1 MPRDILELASSL
13 AYLDELE
20 QQYAQEPGE
29 IDASWHPL
37 LGDGPTG
44 ATGPAGAAGGNG
56 HAAQAG
62 SGNGR
67 AAAPAQPAPAAT
79 PAPASASA
87 APAPA
92 KAAAPAA
99 AESRPAQR
107 EPAPEP
113 PAPAILQLAPAAASL
128 EAPPRPALSLYAHP
142 TTLPLTPISAHVQAG
157 PSVWPL
163 VNAHRS
169 RGHFNARLDPL
180 GLLETAHISELDPA
194 SWGLTDTDL
203 DLHVEPT
210 GVYGMPHAT
219 VRQVLEHLRRVYVG
233 SVGLEFMHI
242 CAPARRQWLAERMET
257 QLLRPPGAELRKQIL
272 ALLINAEQFER
283 FCHTKYPGTKRFS
296 LEGSESLIPL
306 LDLVLAHGAR
316 LGAIE
321 AVIGM
326 AHRGRLTTLEQI
338 MRRPGRD
345 LFGQFEDVEPEKAM
359 GGGDVKYHLGFST
372 DRTDLPGLPHGHQM
386 HVSLAFNPSH
396 LEAVDPIVVGRVR
409 AKQTRHGDVEHRRVM
424 GVLVHGDAAFA
435 GQGLVPETMQL
446 SALPGYRTGGTVH
459 LIVNNQVGFTASPA
473 EQRSTPYCTD
483 IAKMLECPIW
493 HVNGE
498 DLDALARVVEIAA
511 EYRAEFASDVVIDL
525 YCYRKYGH
533 NEADEPSFTQPLMY
547 DVIRKKASPVEVYSR
562 HLIEVGVV
570 TPEEVDAMTKR
581 RVGELEAE
589 LEAAKASKQRPDA
602 PSMTAMWRGYRGGL
616 LEQPDDADTRVPRQ
630 LLENVAAAMTE
641 VPAGFAPHPKI
652 ERLLE
657 QRAQMGRGERP
668 IDWATAELLA
678 FGSLLHQGVNVRLS
692 GQDSSRG
699 TFSQRHAIIT
709 DVKTGR
715 EHLVLGSLHHD
726 QGQCRVYDSPLSE
739 AGVMGFEF
747 GYSLDYPDALVMWEA
762 QFGDFVNGAQVI
774 IDQFVASSEDKWKR
788 LSGLVLLLPHG
799 YEGQGPEHSSA
810 RLERFLELCAE
821 QNIQVV
827 QPTTPAQ
834 YFHMLRTQVLRTLR
848 KPLVVMTPKS
858 LLRLPAAT
866 STLDELATGKF
877 HRVLSDELADPEKV
891 TRALFCSGKIYYELL
906 DERARRADASVAIV
920 RIEKLYPW
928 WPQLVSGAIEKY
940 SRLRQVFWVQDE
952 PANMGAAT
960 FVGPRMH
967 AVLAGLRQH
976 KGLDVA
982 YESISRVESASPA
995 TGSHKAHVLEQ
1006 QQILAAAFTQR

>member
-1 MPRDILELASSL
+1 MSRDILELGSSL
-13 AYLDELE
+13 AYLDELD
-20 QQYAQEPGE
+20 QQYSQQPGGV
-29 IDASWHPL
+29 DVSWHEL
-37 LGDGPTG
+37 LGAGGEDGAP
-44 ATGPAGAAGGNG
+44 GGNG
-56 HAAQAG
+56 RPAAT
-62 SGNGR
+62 S
-67 AAAPAQPAPAAT
+67 AAATAAAATTAATTERALSPVPPAARTPAVWPSPSGAPAA
-79 PAPASASA
+79 
-87 APAPA
+87 
-92 KAAAPAA
+92 
-99 AESRPAQR
+99 
-107 EPAPEP
+107 
-113 PAPAILQLAPAAASL
+113 
-128 EAPPRPALSLYAHP
+128 
-142 TTLPLTPISAHVQAG
+142 
-157 PSVWPL
+157 PSIWPL
-163 VNAHRS
+163 VNAYRCH
-169 RGHFNARLDPL
+169 GHFHANLDPL
-180 GLLETAHISELDPA
+180 GLLETARIPDLEPA
-194 SWGLTDTDL
+194 TWGFTEADL
-203 DLHVEPT
+203 DRVVEPT
-210 GVYGMPHAT
+210 GVHGLPRAT
-219 VRQVLEHLRRVYVG
+219 VRELAGHLRRVYAG
-233 SVGLEFMHI
+233 SVGLEYMHI
-242 CAPARRQWLAERMET
+242 TAPARRSWLAERMET
-257 QLLRPPGAELRKQIL
+257 QLVRPLPREVRRRIL
-272 ALLINAEQFER
+272 ELLINAEQFER

-306 LDLVLAHGAR
+306 LDLVFSHGAR

-321 AVIGM
+321 CVLGM

-338 MRRPGRD
+338 MRRPARD

-359 GGGDVKYHLGFST
+359 GGGDVKYHLGYST
-372 DRTDLPGLPHGHQM
+372 DRVDAAGNAM

-396 LEAVDPIVVGRVR
+396 LEAVDPIVIGRVR
-409 AKQTRHGDVEHRRVM
+409 AKQTRHGDVEHRRVL

-435 GQGLVPETMQL
+435 GQGLVPEVMQL
-446 SALPGYRTGGTVH
+446 SGLPGYRTGGTVH

-473 EQRSTPYCTD
+473 EARSTPYCTD
-483 IAKMLECPIW
+483 IAKMIECPIW

-498 DLDALARVVEIAA
+498 DLDALTRVVEIAA
-511 EYRAEFASDVVIDL
+511 EYRAQFGSDVVIDM

-547 DVIRKKASPVEVYSR
+547 EAIKRKASPVEVYSR
-562 HLIEVGVV
+562 RLIEEGTVSQDDVA
-570 TPEEVDAMTKR
+570 AMVR
-581 RVGELEAE
+581 HRVAELEAE

-616 LEQPDDADTRVPRQ
+616 LDQPDDADTRVPRQ
-630 LLENVAAAMTE
+630 LLENIAASITE
-641 VPAGFAPHPKI
+641 VPPGFTPHPKI

-657 QRAQMGRGERP
+657 QRAQMGKGERP
-668 IDWATAELLA
+668 IDWGMAEVLA

-699 TFSQRHAIIT
+699 TFSHRHAIIT
-709 DVKTGR
+709 DIKTGR
-715 EHLVLGSLHHD
+715 EHLVLGGLHLD
-726 QGQCRVYDSPLSE
+726 QGQCRIYDSPLSE

-774 IDQFVASSEDKWKR
+774 IDQFIASSEDKWKR

-877 HRVLSDELADPEKV
+877 HRVLADDAADPDKV
-891 TRALFCSGKIYYELL
+891 TRVLFCSGKIYFELA

-920 RIEKLYPW
+920 RIEKLSPW
-928 WPQLVSGAIEKY
+928 WPQLVAGAMEQY
-940 SRLRQVFWVQDE
+940 PRLADVLWVQDE

-960 FVGPRMH
+960 FVALRFP
-967 AVLAGLRQH
+967 AVLATLKQH
-976 KGLDVA
+976 KGIDATFGVV
-982 YESISRVESASPA
+982 SRVESASPA

-1006 QQILAAAFTQR
+1006 QQILAAAFAAH